1 MNRTIS
7 ETKKTLEANTNE
19 VNISYFL
26 RVTSALEGTYSYFLR
41 QSPLPDYPELL
52 DFQWIK
58 KDKIKAGVTF
68 ALSQDGAAISL
79 PKAPFGGVWT
89 EEKLNSKSL
98 EGFLLSVIENLQK
111 RNIQSVR
118 IVQPPKPYGEQVDLI
133 NYILFKNGFKVEEVV
148 SQQFYS
154 GKKKIKKFA
163 QDQQIK
169 WSPKIKESGLKMQMG
184 PIQNFGFLEE
194 IRSWNMQKGFSVTFD
209 ESRLIQQVSEFP
221 ERYFLI
227 SIMKNKQAIAHAL
240 GVMLTEDSLYYFLSA
255 INPKSE
261 VKNLG
266 DLILAKFFFLAS
278 ELKVN
283 WVDLGSSDLPEGPNH
298 NLIHF
303 KSRFSNDI
311 CIKITWS
318 RTI

>member
-1 MNRTIS
+1 MKQTIS
-7 ETKKTLEANTNE
+7 ETKKTLEANKTE
-19 VNISYFL
+19 GSSPYLL
-26 RVTSALEGTYSYFLR
+26 RVVPANEGTYSYFLR
-41 QSPLPDYPELL
+41 QFAVPGFSELL
-52 DFQWIK
+52 DFQWVK
-58 KDKIKAGVTF
+58 KDKVKAGVTF
-68 ALSQDGAAISL
+68 ALTQDGRAVSL

-89 EEKLNSKSL
+89 EEKLSSSSL
-98 EGFLLSVIENLQK
+98 EAFLNSVIENLQV
-111 RNIQSVR
+111 RNIRNVQL
-118 IVQPPKPYGEQVDLI
+118 VQPPKPYGEQTDLI
-133 NYILFKNGFKVEEVV
+133 NYLLSKSGFQAKEVV
-148 SQQFYS
+148 SHHFHC

-169 WSPKIKESGLKMQMG
+169 WTSKIKENGLKILLG

-194 IRSWNMQKGFSVTFD
+194 IRSWNLQKGYSVTFD
-209 ESRLIQQVSEFP
+209 EARLIQQVSEFP
-221 ERYFLI
+221 ERYFLV
-227 SIMKNKQAIAHAL
+227 SILKNKQAIAHAL
-240 GVMLTEDSLYYFLSA
+240 GVKLTEDSLYYFLSA

-311 CIKITWS
+311 SIKITWS